1 MRTDGQVTEHIDAS
15 AEELYDLVAD
25 VTRIGEF
32 SPECRQAEWIGG
44 GPPAA
49 PGARFRG
56 RNAASRL
63 LRWARVCEVVTAEP
77 AREFSFRTITTVL
90 RPDSTVW
97 TYRFEAAGDGTD
109 VTEAY
114 EVVRL
119 PPRPLLALYRR
130 LLPHHMDMRPHLERT
145 LASIKHAVEA
155 GGAGPSGG
163 DRSPG

>member
-1 MRTDGQVTEHIDAS
+1 MRTGGQVTEHIVAP

-32 SPECRQAEWIGG
+32 SPECRTAEWIGG
-44 GPPAA
+44 GPPAT

-77 AREFSFRTITTVL
+77 AREFSFRTVPTVTK
-90 RPDSTVW
+90 PDSTVW
-97 TYRFEAAGDGTD
+97 TYRFEPAGDGTD

-114 EVVRL
+114 EVVKL
-119 PPRPLLALYRR
+119 PPRPVLALFRR

-145 LASIKHAVEA
+145 LASIKRTAEA
-155 GGAGPSGG
+155 GRAEPVAE